1 MTHFQVWAPNAQ
13 KVELVLSE
21 PERRIPAEPRGEGS
35 WSAPAPRVGESYA
48 LSLDGGPPRPDPRS
62 RLQPS
67 GVHGPSQWIDP
78 NYAWTDANF
87 RAVPLGRGVIY
98 ELHVGTFTRQ
108 GTLDSALERLDE
120 LIALGITHVEL
131 MPLNAFPGSRGWG
144 YDGVAL
150 FSVHTVYGGIEAL
163 RRFVDGAHARG
174 ISVFLDVVYNHLG
187 PDGNYLSEF
196 APFFTDRH
204 QTPWG
209 PAIDFS
215 SPGVRRFFLDN
226 ALYWLRDCHL
236 DGLRL
241 DATHA
246 IYDDSPKHFL
256 SQLADEVRALQRPAV
271 LIAENEDNEPRLVL
285 PQSKGGDGLDGFWFD
300 DLHHAIHAAFT
311 GEQQGY
317 YAKYGSLA
325 DIETALVGKG
335 TIDDRPMGPP
345 DGSRCIACIQNHD
358 QIGNRARGERLSQL
372 TSPGRLRLAAALM
385 LTSPFVPLIFQGEEW
400 AASTPFQ
407 YFTDHE
413 NPALAKAVRE
423 GRRAEHASVGDA
435 SLVPDPQDAATMDRS
450 VLDWSERER
459 SPHREV
465 LVWYRALLGLRHQLP
480 ELTDGR
486 RDAMEVEVDHSTK
499 TLTLRRGR
507 LTLVGTIGDEVVRV
521 PTPPGRC
528 ELAWPEL
535 PRREGGVTLLARDG
549 CALWVNRQN
558 VVGPR

>member
-1 MTHFQVWAPNAQ
+1 MTNFQVWAPNAKQ
-13 KVELVLSE
+13 VELILYE
-21 PERRIPAEPRGEGS
+21 PERRITAEPRADGL
-35 WSAPAPRVGESYA
+35 WSAPAPPVGTHYA
-48 LSLDGGPPRPDPRS
+48 VSLDGGPARPDPRS

-78 NYAWTDANF
+78 VYPWTDASF

-131 MPLNAFPGSRGWG
+131 MPLNAFPGRRGWG
-144 YDGVAL
+144 YDGVNL
-150 FSVHTVYGGIEAL
+150 FAVHTVYGGIDAL
-163 RRFVDGAHARG
+163 RRFVDGAHSKG
-174 ISVFLDVVYNHLG
+174 LSVILDVVYNHLG

-196 APFFTDRH
+196 APFFTERH
-204 QTPWG
+204 KTPWG

-246 IYDDSPKHFL
+246 IYDDSPKHIL
-256 SQLADEVRALQRPAV
+256 SELADEVRALERPAV

-285 PQSKGGDGLDGFWFD
+285 PKNKGGDGLDGFWFD

-335 TIDDRPMGPP
+335 TIHDRPMGPP
-345 DGSRCIACIQNHD
+345 DGTRCIACIQNHD
-358 QIGNRARGERLSQL
+358 QIGNRARGERLGQL
-372 TSPGRLRLAAALM
+372 TSAGRMRFAAALM
-385 LTSPFVPLIFQGEEW
+385 LTSPFVPLLFEGEEW
-400 AASTPFQ
+400 GAYSPFQ

-413 NPALAKAVRE
+413 NPELAKAVQE
-423 GRRAEHASVGDA
+423 GRRAEHASVVGE
-435 SLVPDPQDAATMDRS
+435 LPDPQAAATMERS

-459 SPHREV
+459 SPHREM
-465 LVWYRALLGLRHQLP
+465 LVWYRSLLGLRHQLP

-486 RDAMEVEVDHSTK
+486 RDAMQVAVDHDTK
-499 TLTLRRGR
+499 TITLRRGR
-507 LTLVGTIGDEVVRV
+507 LTLVGTIGDAVVRI
-521 PTPPGRC
+521 PTPPGRL
-528 ELAWPEL
+528 ELSWPEP
-535 PRREGGVTLLARDG
+535 PRRENGVTLLAREG
-549 CALWVNRQN
+549 CAIWVNRS
-558 VVGPR
+558 